1 MDLSPSNYKM
11 LNFVNY
17 HGLERCKNVSMELH
31 NSEEVTMKVRSCK
44 MCQESATR
52 SPLCSWLCPWVLLC
66 NRPLT
71 LHWLSPSYLLQPQE
85 IIKISMK
92 LVINFHLQASARD
105 CVTEPW
111 VVSNCNMQEIK
122 QLTIQSYNY
131 PFSIVLPDLDAKKC
145 GMPRH

>member
-1 MDLSPSNYKM
+1 
-11 LNFVNY
+11 
-17 HGLERCKNVSMELH
+17 
-31 NSEEVTMKVRSCK
+31 
-44 MCQESATR
+44 
-52 SPLCSWLCPWVLLC
+52 
-66 NRPLT
+66 
-71 LHWLSPSYLLQPQE
+71 
-85 IIKISMK
+85 MK

>member
-1 MDLSPSNYKM
+1 M
-11 LNFVNY
+11 
-17 HGLERCKNVSMELH
+17 HKNVSMELH

-52 SPLCSWLCPWVLLC
+52 RPLCSWLCLWVLLC
-66 NRPLT
+66 NWPLT
-71 LHWLSPSYLLQPQE
+71 LSPSYILQPQE

-92 LVINFHLQASARD
+92 LVINFHLQASARV

-122 QLTIQSYNY
+122 QLTIQSYNC
-131 PFSIVLPDLDAKKC
+131 PFSIVLHDLDTKKVLNLSKIC
-145 GMPRH
+145 GMPLLSNLTGH